1 MFSGSL
7 ICVAYTLSQ
16 DSETAQLR
24 SACLSAR
31 VLTLC
36 MHKLSYINYF
46 LVNCSVEVYRFNNV
60 CESYHHACRTSH
72 TTITCLMLLWQ
83 ILCAFWWGSCLLVC
97 YILEIWCQYLTIKS
111 LYLIKDIICVLLMM
125 VLIPFPGFSL
135 PGLLVLPLEC
145 LLGVK
150 LE

>member
-46 LVNCSVEVYRFNNV
+46 FVNCSVEICIYICSTMCVKV
-60 CESYHHACRTSH
+60 IITTMHAEHPIPQSH
-72 TTITCLMLLWQ
+72 VLCFYDRDLACILMRISILFASLLH
-83 ILCAFWWGSCLLVC
+83 
-97 YILEIWCQYLTIKS
+97 T
-111 LYLIKDIICVLLMM
+111 
-125 VLIPFPGFSL
+125 
-135 PGLLVLPLEC
+135 
-145 LLGVK
+145 
-150 LE
+150 